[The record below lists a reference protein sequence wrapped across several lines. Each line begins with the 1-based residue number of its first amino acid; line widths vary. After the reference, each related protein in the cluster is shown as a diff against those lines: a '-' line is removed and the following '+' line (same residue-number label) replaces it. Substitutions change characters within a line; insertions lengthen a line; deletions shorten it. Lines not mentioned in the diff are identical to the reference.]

1 MHVFFSHQNLSMT
14 GSEPGGPILAR
25 FVTQLIQVLFPGGDG
40 LPVLLSQEEQRV
52 APGHRAGTLQAAA
65 GIVLGHE
72 AQPQPLCSFV
82 YLWIKNDP
90 QLSGLSNLS
99 CS

>member
-1 MHVFFSHQNLSMT
+1 MT
-14 GSEPGGPILAR
+14 GSERSGPTPAQ
-25 FVTQLIQVLFPGGDG
+25 FVTQLIQVLLPGGDV
-40 LPVLLSQEEQRV
+40 LPVLLSQEEQHI
-52 APGHRAGTLQAAA
+52 APGRRAGTLQAAA

-90 QLSGLSNLS
+90 QLSGLSKLS